1 MTDEWETPPINVLLS
16 LASLLVHLEEGLS
29 TQGKKI
35 DEYAVKGIIKNPML
49 MEWLDSIPDVLLPVK
64 R

>member
-1 MTDEWETPPINVLLS
+1 MTDEWKEPPTNVLLS
-16 LASLLVHLEEGLS
+16 LASLLIHLEEGLS

-35 DEYAVKGIIKNPML
+35 DEYAVKGIIKSPWL
-49 MEWLDSIPDVLLPVK
+49 KEWLDSIPEVLLPVK